1 VTTETTRHV
10 HAFALPAW
18 PRTVAAV
25 IVRAPIVAVVAVFAW
40 MARQAG
46 TVVRARSAI
55 LVSLSILC
63 VPVAVAGLAGVWWA
77 ILTLAPAGLWLDH
90 LTRTGD

>member
-1 VTTETTRHV
+1 MTTPTELHHV
-10 HAFALPAW
+10 HAIDW
-18 PRTVAAV
+18 PFRRWAAA
-25 IVRAPIVAVVAVFAW
+25 IVRGAVGVLAVLFACI
-40 MARQAG
+40 AKQAG
-46 TVVRARSAI
+46 TIVAARSAI